1 MHLCRQGFLIMIT
14 VFAAFASAQESQ
26 VFSCRFQDD
35 LRGAST
41 VRMKKY
47 FSSVENMN
55 LGKVDLL
62 TNQEV
67 TDSVATKVYEFPLW
81 ESQDYVQI
89 WHGNDL
95 RLDATLS
102 YAQNSKEFSATLT
115 HHQSKHRLLC
125 NELQ

>member
-1 MHLCRQGFLIMIT
+1 
-14 VFAAFASAQESQ
+14 
-26 VFSCRFQDD
+26 
-35 LRGAST
+35 
-41 VRMKKY
+41 MKKY
-47 FSSVENMN
+47 FSPTDNLN

-67 TDSVATKVYEFPLW
+67 TDSVATKVYEFALW

-89 WHGNDL
+89 WHGSDL

-102 YAQNSKEFSATLT
+102 YAHSSKEFTATLT
-115 HHQSKHRLLC
+115 HHQNKHRLLC